1 MNRNATRVV
10 EGDEFH
16 RQPRPAIYSG
26 ELGEVVVKRASQMT
40 TVRYAPCH
48 ANADAEGDAAG
59 RGETLTTWVFS
70 EDGNTA
76 DGVSQTP
83 FNLMVD
89 FVVAPN
95 GAIGLHRHDDKEEI
109 YYLLEG
115 QIRMTVVTAAGEHH
129 SFDLYP
135 GDAHLIRLGQ
145 AHYGVAGPQG
155 ARMIAVCVRP
165 A

>member
-1 MNRNATRVV
+1 
-10 EGDEFH
+10 
-16 RQPRPAIYSG
+16 
-26 ELGEVVVKRASQMT
+26 
-40 TVRYAPCH
+40 
-48 ANADAEGDAAG
+48 
-59 RGETLTTWVFS
+59 
-70 EDGNTA
+70 
-76 DGVSQTP
+76 TP

-115 QIRMTVVTAAGEHH
+115 EIRMTVVTASGDHH